1 MPDQPIYFDNN
12 STTFPAPEAVEAVL
26 PLFGESYGNPSS
38 THSFGQRARHEVEK
52 ARESVA
58 RMLNCTAAEVSFNS
72 GATEGNN
79 TAIYAALDAMPERK
93 HIITAVTEH
102 ASVLEVIRFLGESG
116 YRVTELSVDRLG
128 HIDLDELRNEIS
140 GDTALVSLMWA
151 NNETGVINPISAAG
165 DIAKQFGA
173 LFHVDAVQAAGKLPI
188 DLAAEAA
195 IDYLTISG
203 HKFHGLKGAGA
214 LFVRKDAGFAPLL
227 RGGHHESGKRAGTEN
242 VLGIVAMGAASRMVS
257 AKLDDYAAHMSK
269 MRDRLQTSL
278 LNTVD
283 DIILNGDQHER
294 LPNTVNVGFKYIDG
308 EAALMMMD
316 AENICVSAG
325 SACKSGS
332 IEPSHVL
339 LAMNV
344 PLSAIHGSLRFCT
357 SRYTTEEEVDELVQ
371 KTAKIVKRLREMS
384 PFGKDHKPQ
393 GLTREQLDKH
403 KAYFSSVVSG

>member
-26 PLFGESYGNPSS
+26 PLFGENYGNPSS
-38 THSFGQRARHEVEK
+38 THGFGQRARHEIEK

-58 RMLNCTAAEVSFNS
+58 RMLNCTPAEVVFNS

-79 TAIYAALDAMPERK
+79 TAIFAALDALPERK
-93 HIITAVTEH
+93 HIITAASEH

-173 LFHVDAVQAAGKLPI
+173 LLHVDAVQAAGKLKI
-188 DLAAEAA
+188 DLADEQA
-195 IDYLTISG
+195 IDYLSISA

-227 RGGHHESGKRAGTEN
+227 RGGHHEGGRRAGTEN

-257 AKLDDYAAHMSK
+257 AKLDEYAAHMRR

-278 LNTVD
+278 LNTID
-283 DIILNGDQHER
+283 DLIINGDQHER

-371 KTAKIVKRLREMS
+371 KTARIVKRLREMS
-384 PFGKDHKPQ
+384 PFGKDHKPA
-393 GLTREQLDKH
+393 GLTREELEKH
-403 KAYFSSVVSG
+403 KAYFAATAV

>member
-1 MPDQPIYFDNN
+1 MVDAMSD
-12 STTFPAPEAVEAVL
+12 V
-26 PLFGESYGNPSS
+26 GNPSS
-38 THSFGQRARHEVEK
+38 VHTEGRRMRDRVERARN
-52 ARESVA
+52 SVA
-58 RMLNCTAAEVSFNS
+58 ALVGRPREQVLFTSGGTEANWLGVLALAAVAEQRGLAKVV
-72 GATEGNN
+72 GT
-79 TAIYAALDAMPERK
+79 TAIEHPSLRGAIAHLQTRGWEVVHDLERASVIAIGLVNHELGTVASLPASAAL
-93 HIITAVTEH
+93 V
-102 ASVLEVIRFLGESG
+102 
-116 YRVTELSVDRLG
+116 
-128 HIDLDELRNEIS
+128 
-140 GDTALVSLMWA
+140 
-151 NNETGVINPISAAG
+151 
-165 DIAKQFGA
+165 
-173 LFHVDAVQAAGKLPI
+173 HVDAVQAAGKLPI